1 VAERYLI
8 VSCPKCGS
16 LRIVRRQRTFSCF
29 ACGVNAEVAAD
40 RIVASADT
48 AREARRILAALK
60 MRGAL
65 STA

>member
-1 VAERYLI
+1 
-8 VSCPKCGS
+8 
-16 LRIVRRQRTFSCF
+16 VRRQRTFSCF

-48 AREARRILAALK
+48 AREARRILAVLK

-65 STA
+65 KTA